1 MFCTTHKTIG
11 EGTIID
17 FMVSQI
23 MSRSPVS
30 GIFGAIDGG
39 LIFWKLSNYHLHF
52 LKTFIS
58 DLKLLIYEHYRNISQ
73 TTTNHQKI
81 NLYSRLTSAVQTA
94 LSETYLVFKMK

>member
-23 MSRSPVS
+23 MSRSQVS
-30 GIFGAIDGG
+30 GIFGVIDGG

-58 DLKLLIYEHYRNISQ
+58 DISNISQ

-81 NLYSRLTSAVQTA
+81 KLYSRLTSAVQTA